1 MWAFLSARLRW
12 WLILAIGAPLLG
24 WALGRVGDLIESRRG
39 PNTIS
44 KVLRTGRSWL
54 QRRSRGPLAP
64 RRAGDPASVRDAGAP
79 AR

>member
-24 WALGRVGDLIESRRG
+24 WLLGRIGDVIESRRG
-39 PNTIS
+39 PNTVS
-44 KVLRTGRSWL
+44 KVLQTGRGWL
-54 QRRSRGPLAP
+54 QRRARGPLAR
-64 RRAGDPASVRDAGAP
+64 RRAGDPGSVRDAGAP